1 MQSSSILRTSSRES
15 GLSVREL
22 TINIG
27 ETGLNSVV
35 AKWLCYHEASL
46 RGVEADLLDEW
57 NERWAL
63 VTGASSGIGAEFA
76 RRLAARGM
84 HVVLTARRESLLE
97 ELAEDLHTRHGSR
110 TEIIACD
117 LSEPGKSRWLMEQ
130 INAKGLQIELLIN
143 SAGFGYV
150 GDVETTDPDTIRSLI
165 DLNIGALTDL
175 TYAVLPGMLERRHG
189 GVINVSSLAAFQP
202 VAYMAAYAATK
213 SFVLHFSEAMWAEVR
228 DRGVTVLGLC
238 PGVTETPFFETAGIP
253 KWLEKNSSQKPGKVV
268 KTALKALEKRKQ
280 YVIPGWKNYFM
291 SLLIRYT
298 TRRTAV
304 NEARKY
310 FRPKTRKDDAKS
322 ENKSDSANGEV
333 DASET
338 QNTDVAAKQAI
349 DQQSDLDESA
359 A

>member
-1 MQSSSILRTSSRES
+1 M
-15 GLSVREL
+15 
-22 TINIG
+22 
-27 ETGLNSVV
+27 
-35 AKWLCYHEASL
+35 
-46 RGVEADLLDEW
+46 LDAW

-84 HVVLTARRESLLE
+84 HIVLTARRENLLQ

-117 LSEPGKSRWLMEQ
+117 LSEPGRSRWLMEQ
-130 INAKGLQIELLIN
+130 ISAKGLEIELLVN
-143 SAGFGYV
+143 SAGFGHV
-150 GDVETTDPDTIRSLI
+150 GDIETTDADTIRQLL
-165 DLNIGALTDL
+165 DLNIAALTDL

-202 VAYMAAYAATK
+202 VAYMAAYAASK
-213 SFVLHFSEAMWAEVR
+213 SYVLHFSEAIWAEVR

-253 KWLEKNSSQKPGKVV
+253 KWLEKHSSQSPGKVV
-268 KTALKALEKRKQ
+268 KTALKAMEKRKQ
-280 YVIPGWKNYFM
+280 YVIPGWKNYFL

-310 FRPKTRKDDAKS
+310 FRPKKRKDDSKTDSSDTTS
-322 ENKSDSANGEV
+322 EGTS
-333 DASET
+333 SEPE
-338 QNTDVAAKQAI
+338 
-349 DQQSDLDESA
+349 QSEPPRLDESA